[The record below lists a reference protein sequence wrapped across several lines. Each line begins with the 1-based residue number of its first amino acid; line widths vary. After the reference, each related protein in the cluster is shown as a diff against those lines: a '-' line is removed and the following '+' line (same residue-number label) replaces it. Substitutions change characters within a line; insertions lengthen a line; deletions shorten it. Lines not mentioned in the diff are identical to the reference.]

1 MGLRC
6 PQAQKRDIKKY
17 KIYQYGMISWYDFTV
32 DSCDDLWLRW
42 SFENEKFSSLEK
54 FYEAF
59 DHFLEVFVLLNK
71 FCNRST
77 HIDDLEIES
86 LR

>member
-1 MGLRC
+1 M
-6 PQAQKRDIKKY
+6 
-17 KIYQYGMISWYDFTV
+17 IYG
-32 DSCDDLWLRW
+32 CDDLLKMK
-42 SFENEKFSSLEK
+42 SLSSLEK